1 MKKAIQELGITTTVI
16 TMKQLDSELA
26 NRKHSKRTKYQS
38 LIDQLI
44 ALPTGQAILIES
56 PNAEVAVSSIR
67 SVLDNAGIAG
77 KKSNTTFVTRKI
89 EQGKIAMYLEH
100 KESDTNTRT
109 DLQILEKQG
118 IVMKPKFK

>member
-1 MKKAIQELGITTTVI
+1 
-16 TMKQLDSELA
+16 MKQLDSELA
-26 NRKHSKRTKYQS
+26 NRKHSKRTKYQP

-77 KKSNTTFVTRKI
+77 KKSNTTFVTRRI
-89 EQGKIAMYLEH
+89 EPGKIAMYLEH
-100 KESDTNTRT
+100 KESETNTQT